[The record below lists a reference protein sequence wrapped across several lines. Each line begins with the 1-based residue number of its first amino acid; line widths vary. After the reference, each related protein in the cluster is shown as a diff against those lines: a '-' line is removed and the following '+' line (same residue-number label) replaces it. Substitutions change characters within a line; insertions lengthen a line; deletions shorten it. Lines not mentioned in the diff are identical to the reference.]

1 MKKSTRKLLAIL
13 LSFCMVAAITA
24 CGGAQGGSQ
33 TTTSEPAAASEAAPA
48 EEAAPAADAAATDAA
63 PAEDA
68 AAADT
73 AAAAPA
79 EGAADMSGVSLNFWS
94 DKVGSGSY
102 NMIVAMSKVLEEK
115 GGFAEVNVDPSYP
128 GGMGAPYIF
137 KANNVDLSFANGAPA
152 KWAME
157 TGTLGNPP
165 TDGYRAAIGSLTA
178 VCYINLITNDF
189 LKKYNVST
197 LEEIFE
203 QKLPLRI
210 GCSPRGSMD
219 AEGAYRMLEYFGVTV
234 DDLRSW
240 GGDIIEQGGDA
251 NAEAIADGQID
262 FYVDHTSS
270 SSSTMAQIASTCDVT
285 FLQWS
290 DDMNKWFMDTLG
302 FDLITVPANSFSGQT
317 EELHLPGSPDALFVN
332 ENLPDDVVYMIVK
345 TLSENRDELVHEYA
359 SLEPWDPATAW
370 EPTKRGGVA
379 LHPGAEKYYKEMGY
393 MQ

>member
-1 MKKSTRKLLAIL
+1 MKKNSLWKKVISVSLSAAMVLA
-13 LSFCMVAAITA
+13 MTA
-24 CGGAQGGSQ
+24 CGSTGASTPQ
-33 TTTSEPAAASEAAPA
+33 SEPAPAAEAAPAA
-48 EEAAPAADAAATDAA
+48 EEAAPADTAA
-63 PAEDA
+63 PAAEE
-68 AAADT
+68 
-73 AAAAPA
+73 AAPA
-79 EGAADMSGVSLNFWS
+79 DSAAGGIDMSSTSLNFWS
-94 DKVGSGSY
+94 DKVGSGTY
-102 NMIVAMSKVLEEK
+102 NIIVAMSKILEEK

-157 TGTLGNPP
+157 EGTLGNPP
-165 TDGYRAAIGSLTA
+165 TDGYKAAIGSLTA
-178 VCYINLITNDF
+178 VCYVNLITNDF
-189 LKKYNVST
+189 LKKYNVSS

-219 AEGAYRMLEYFGVTV
+219 AEGAYRMLEYFNVTPEE
-234 DDLRSW
+234 LRSW

-262 FYVDHTSS
+262 FYIDHTSS
-270 SSSTMAQIASTCDVT
+270 SSSTMAQIASTVDVT

-290 DDMNKWFMDTLG
+290 DEMNKWFTDNLG
-302 FDLITVPANSFSGQT
+302 FDLITIPANSFKGQT
-317 EELHLPGSPDALFVN
+317 EDLHLPGSPDALFVN
-332 ENLPDDVVYMIVK
+332 EGLDDDVVYMIVK
-345 TLSENRDELVHEYA
+345 TLSENRDELVNEYA

-370 EPTKRGGVA
+370 EPSKRGGVD
-379 LHPGAEKYYKEMGY
+379 LHPGAERYYKEMGY

>member
-1 MKKSTRKLLAIL
+1 MKNKVWKKVLSAALAMAMTASL
-13 LSFCMVAAITA
+13 TA
-24 CGGAQGGSQ
+24 CAGAPA
-33 TTTSEPAAASEAAPA
+33 TTAAPAADTAAASTEEAAPA
-48 EEAAPAADAAATDAA
+48 EESTDSAPS
-63 PAEDA
+63 
-68 AAADT
+68 
-73 AAAAPA
+73 
-79 EGAADMSGVSLNFWS
+79 EGAIDMSGVSLNFWS
-94 DKVGSGSY
+94 DKVGSGTY
-102 NMIVAMSKVLEEK
+102 NIIVAMSKILEEK

-157 TGTLGNPP
+157 EGTLGNPP
-165 TDGYRAAIGSLTA
+165 TDGYKAAIGSLTA
-178 VCYINLITNDF
+178 VCYVNLITNDF
-189 LKKYNVST
+189 LEKYNVSS

-219 AEGAYRMLEYFGVTV
+219 AEGAYRMLEYFGVTLE
-234 DDLRSW
+234 DLQSW

-270 SSSTMAQIASTCDVT
+270 SSSTMAQIASTVDVT

-290 DDMNKWFMDTLG
+290 DEMCQWFMDTLG
-302 FDLITVPANSFSGQT
+302 FDLITIPANSFKGQT
-317 EELHLPGSPDALFVN
+317 EDLHLPGSPDALFVN
-332 ENLPDDVVYMIVK
+332 ENLDDDVVYMIVK
-345 TLSENRDELVHEYA
+345 TLSENRDELVNEYA

-370 EPTKRGGVA
+370 EASKRGGVD
-379 LHPGAEKYYKEMGY
+379 LHPGAERYYKEMGY
-393 MQ
+393 MN

>member
-1 MKKSTRKLLAIL
+1 MKKSLKKLIALGLTLMMAV
-13 LSFCMVAAITA
+13 SVTA
-24 CGGAQGGSQ
+24 CGG
-33 TTTSEPAAASEAAPA
+33 TAAPA
-48 EEAAPAADAAATDAA
+48 ADSGAAPAADAAAPAADAAA
-63 PAEDA
+63 PAADA
-68 AAADT
+68 AAPAAD
-73 AAAAPA
+73 AAAPAADAAAPA
-79 EGAADMSGVSLNFWS
+79 EGAIDMSGVSLNFWS

-165 TDGYRAAIGSLTA
+165 TDGYKAAIGSLTA
-178 VCYINLITNDF
+178 VCYINLIRNDF

-203 QKLPLRI
+203 KKLPLRM

-219 AEGAYRMLEYFGVTV
+219 AEGAYRLLEYFGVTLE
-234 DDLRSW
+234 DLQSW

-290 DDMNKWFMDTLG
+290 DDMCKWFMDTLG
-302 FDLITVPANSFSGQT
+302 FDLITVPANSFTGQT

-332 ENLPDDVVYMIVK
+332 ENLDDDVVYMIVK

-370 EPTKRGGVA
+370 EPTKRGGID
-379 LHPGAEKYYKEMGY
+379 LHPGAERYYKEMGY
-393 MQ
+393 MK